1 MKKYLISVIIS
12 IQSVKKCFADCLKS
26 IEKQTYKNLE
36 IIIIDNI
43 NDKDI
48 RKIYTDFASC
58 DNRVKIIKTSKPD
71 INNIA
76 LENSTGDFIHFIS
89 SCDYI
94 SPSYYEKMLQSAIKN
109 NSDIAISSFKSTH
122 TEYIYNKKDIA
133 TDISDK
139 VKISNIYKYDY
150 IFRYFLRR
158 KFLTDNNIKFKSN
171 SMQDMVF
178 LMQIIFYADRIIT
191 VPRITYFSNL

>member
-12 IQSVKKCFADCLKS
+12 IQSVKKCFTDCLKS

-36 IIIIDNI
+36 IIIIDNT
-43 NDKDI
+43 NDSNI
-48 RKIYTDFASC
+48 RKIYTDFADS
-58 DNRVKIIKTSKPD
+58 DNRVKIIKTSKSD
-71 INNIA
+71 IHNIA

-94 SPSYYEKMLQSAIKN
+94 SPSYYEKMLQSAIKH
-109 NSDIAISSFKSTH
+109 NSDVAISGFKSAR
-122 TEYIYNKKDIA
+122 TEHIYNKKDVA

-150 IFRYFLRR
+150 IFRYLLRR
-158 KFLTDNNIKFKSN
+158 KFLTDNNIKFKTD

-178 LMQIIFYADRIIT
+178 LMQIVFYADNIIT
-191 VPRITYFSNL
+191 VPHITYFTNL

>member
-12 IQSVKKCFADCLKS
+12 IQGVRKCFTDCLKS
-26 IEKQTYKNLE
+26 IGKQTYKNLE

-43 NDKDI
+43 NDKNI
-48 RKIYTDFASC
+48 RKIYTDFADS
-58 DNRVKIIKTSKPD
+58 DNRIKIIKTSKPD

-76 LENSTGDFIHFIS
+76 LENSIGDFIHFLS

-109 NSDIAISSFKSTH
+109 NSDIAISSFTSAH
-122 TEYIYNKKDIA
+122 TKHIYTKKDIV
-133 TDISDK
+133 TSISDK

-150 IFRYFLRR
+150 IFRYLLRR

-178 LMQIIFYADRIIT
+178 LMQIIFYANKIIT
-191 VPRITYFSNL
+191 VPRVTYSSNL